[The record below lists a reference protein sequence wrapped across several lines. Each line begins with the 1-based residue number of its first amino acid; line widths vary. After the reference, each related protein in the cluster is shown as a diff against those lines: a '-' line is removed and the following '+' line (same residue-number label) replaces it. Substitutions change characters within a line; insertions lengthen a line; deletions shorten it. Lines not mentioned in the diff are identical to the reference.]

1 MRVGIFTNAYRPIIS
16 GVVNSVDLIR
26 KGLLAQGHV
35 PFVFAPRFPGYR
47 ESHAGVY
54 RFCSLSLSHQVKFP
68 LPCPYSPAHFA
79 RIPRLKLDVLHT
91 HHPFLLGRTAIGFA
105 DRLRIPLVF
114 TFHTQYEQY
123 AHYIPFQ
130 KKLVQ
135 AVGRRLVVDYA
146 SRCDLIICPSPV
158 MREVIERDY
167 RISTPLEVLPNAID
181 LSSFENVEGTASRKA
196 LGFSDQEVVAL
207 YAGRIGLEKN
217 LEFLLRSF
225 ARVDCPRA
233 RLAIVGDGP
242 VLGSLRKL
250 ASELGLTNRVRFT
263 GRIDYAQMPGYY
275 AAADFFAI
283 TSTTEVKPLVVL
295 EALASGLP
303 VVAVA
308 ACGTQDTLTHGRDG
322 LLSECDQP
330 AYTALLQQAFSQ
342 AEQRRKMGEQARLT
356 AREFAIGPYVRRLTD
371 LYAGLSR
378 RR

>member
-26 KGLLAQGHV
+26 KGLLSQGHV

-47 ESHAGVY
+47 ETHAGVY
-54 RFCSLSLSHQVKFP
+54 RFCSLSLSRQVKFP
-68 LPCPYSPAHFA
+68 LPCPYSPGHFA

-105 DRLRIPLVF
+105 DRLGIPLVF

-146 SRCDLIICPSPV
+146 SRCDLIVCPSPV

-167 RISTPLEVLPNAID
+167 RISTRLEVLPNAID
-181 LSSFENVEGTASRKA
+181 LSAFENVERTGS
-196 LGFSDQEVVAL
+196 LGFGEDEVVAL

-217 LEFLLRSF
+217 LEFLLRAF
-225 ARVDCPRA
+225 ARVDFPRA

-242 VLGSLRKL
+242 VLGSLRRL
-250 ASELGLTNRVRFT
+250 ASELGLESRVRFT
-263 GRIDYAQMPGYY
+263 GRVDYAHMPGYY

-303 VVAVA
+303 VIAVA
-308 ACGTQDTLTHGRDG
+308 ACGTQDTLTHGQDG
-322 LLSECDQP
+322 LLSECDQGS
-330 AYTALLQQAFSQ
+330 YTALLQQAFSQ
-342 AEQRRKMGEQARLT
+342 AEQRRRMGEQARLT
-356 AREFAIGPYVRRLTD
+356 AREFAIGPYVRRLTE
-371 LYAGLSR
+371 LYASLSR

>member
-47 ESHAGVY
+47 EAHAGVY
-54 RFCSLSLSHQVKFP
+54 RFCSLSLSRQVKFP
-68 LPCPYSPAHFA
+68 LPCPYSPSHFA
-79 RIPRLKLDVLHT
+79 RIPRLELDVLHT

-105 DRLRIPLVF
+105 DRLKIPLVF

-135 AVGRRLVVDYA
+135 AEGRRLVVDYA
-146 SRCDLIICPSPV
+146 SRCDLIVCPSPV

-167 RISTPLEVLPNAID
+167 RISTRLEVLPNAID
-181 LSSFENVEGTASRKA
+181 LSAFENVAGTASRRA
-196 LGFSDQEVVAL
+196 LGFTDQEVVAL

-217 LEFLLRSF
+217 LEFLLRAF
-225 ARVDCPRA
+225 ARVDFPLA

-242 VLGSLRKL
+242 VLGNLRRL
-250 ASELGLTNRVRFT
+250 ASELGLEGRVGFT
-263 GRIDYAQMPGYY
+263 GRVDYARMPGYY
-275 AAADFFAI
+275 AAADFFTI

-308 ACGTQDTLTHGRDG
+308 ACGTQDTLTHGQDG
-322 LLSECDQP
+322 LLSECELG
-330 AYTALLQQAFSQ
+330 AYAALLQQAFGQ
-342 AEQRRKMGEQARLT
+342 AEQRRMMGQRARLT
-356 AREFAIGPYVRRLTD
+356 AREFAIGPYVRRLTG
-371 LYAGLSR
+371 LYASLSR
-378 RR
+378 RG